1 MSAHISHSGGP
12 AYGWLADE
20 GQGQAEVG
28 DVGAAEG
35 LNSLAQTMRVKRGPS
50 EAFFKDRGDVVSGTK
65 RGQRDR
71 AAGR

>member
-20 GQGQAEVG
+20 GQGQAGGEVWG
-28 DVGAAEG
+28 VEG
-35 LNSLAQTMRVKRGPS
+35 LNSPAQTMRVKRGPS
-50 EAFFKDRGDVVSGTK
+50 EAFFKDGGDVVSRTK
-65 RGQRDR
+65 RGQRDH